1 MLDSIAK
8 LLALGGTKKDIAVL
22 VISGLALVVSGFE
35 LFKLP
40 FDAAWIAIVLCG
52 VPIVFEAVHGL
63 VTEFDVTADVLVAM
77 ALVAAVFV
85 GEDFAAGE
93 VAFIMALGGMLEQLT
108 VARTR
113 AGIEKLVRLTPQTAR
128 IAEEGKEERIVTVD
142 QVAAGDIL
150 RILPGETVPV
160 DGSIIRGTTTIN
172 EAVMTGEPL
181 PVDKGTG
188 DQVFSGTVN
197 QMGAFDM
204 RAEKVGEDSSLQRMI
219 RLVQSADAGK
229 SKVVRTVDRWAAW
242 IVFAALAAAICC
254 YFVTGEILRAVTVLV
269 VFCPCSLVLSTPTAI
284 VAAIGN
290 ATRHRFLIREGD
302 AIERLASVSKVC
314 FDKTGTLTFGKPS
327 VDEVASFDPAFSRD
341 DIFALAACAEQLSEH
356 PLGKAVAESYRKS
369 FGALP
374 HSAENFSMLPGR
386 GVTATVGGHKTGAGN
401 RELLHHL
408 GIEPGSEALA
418 MADASLARGD
428 SVIFVTADGRLAG
441 LISMSDTMRPDASG
455 TIAGLKECGVRPVLL
470 TGDHAAP
477 AQAIASAA
485 GIDEVHPDC
494 LPEDKLNY
502 IEENEYCFEH
512 VCMVGDG
519 INDSPAL
526 KRASVGIAM
535 GGIGSDI
542 AIDAADIV
550 LVNDDIHMFPHLF
563 RLARRTMNTI
573 RANITFSMGLNFLA
587 VGLAVTGILNP
598 VTGALVHNAGSV
610 LVVVNSIFLLAWN
623 SNKPEKASP
632 AVPVCS
638 AGPAGA

>member
-1 MLDSIAK
+1 MLDTIAK
-8 LLALGGTKKDIAVL
+8 LLDLGGTKKDIAFL
-22 VISGLALVVSGFE
+22 VISGLALIVSGLE
-35 LFKLP
+35 LFSLP

-77 ALVAAVFV
+77 ALIAAVFV

-108 VARTR
+108 VAKTR

-128 IAEEGKEERIVTVD
+128 IVEDGQQERTVTVD

-160 DGSIIRGTTTIN
+160 DGSIIRGNTTIN

-181 PVDKGTG
+181 PVDKGEG

-197 QMGAFDM
+197 QLGAFDM

-229 SKVVRTVDRWAAW
+229 SKIVRTVDRWAAW
-242 IVFAALAAAICC
+242 IVFAALAVAIAC

-302 AIERLASVSKVC
+302 AIERLANVSKVC

-327 VDEVASFDPAFSRD
+327 VAETASFDPACSRD
-341 DIFALAACAEQLSEH
+341 DIFAMAACAEQLSEH
-356 PLGKAVAESYRKS
+356 PLGKAVVESYRKS

-374 HSAENFSMLPGR
+374 HNAENFSMLPGR
-386 GVTATVGGHKTGAGN
+386 GVMADVSGHKVAAGN
-401 RELLHHL
+401 KELLHHL
-408 GIEPGSEALA
+408 GIE
-418 MADASLARGD
+418 ADADVRTKADSCLARGD
-428 SVIFVTADGRLAG
+428 SVIYVTIDGRLAG
-441 LISMSDTMRPDASG
+441 LIAMSDTMRPDAAA
-455 TIAGLKECGVRPVLL
+455 TIAGLKECGVSPVLL
-470 TGDHAAP
+470 TGDHAA
-477 AQAIASAA
+477 AAAAIASEA
-485 GIDEVHPDC
+485 GIEEVHPDC

-502 IEENEYCFEH
+502 IDNNEYSFEH

-526 KRASVGIAM
+526 KRSSVGIAM

-573 RANITFSMGLNFLA
+573 RTNICFSMGLNFLA

-610 LVVVNSIFLLAWN
+610 LVVVNSIFLLTWN
-623 SNKPEKASP
+623 S
-632 AVPVCS
+632 
-638 AGPAGA
+638 AGAGTSPKTPASQAAPAAA